1 MASLLDKV
9 QTLISANLHSLVDK
23 ALQSNS
29 VAVMDE
35 YIRQAEDNLEKLE
48 DAAATV
54 GGDVK
59 TLQRKYEEYATQAD
73 KLDHDI
79 DTLLTQGRED
89 LATAA
94 QSKLN
99 STARLAEQY
108 KTQLEKQQAEYRTL
122 LDAKLKLEAKLTT
135 IKQER
140 EEMLAL
146 LDLAKSKEVT
156 VTAIKSIDD
165 LIGTGDAD
173 IARIGESIRAR
184 LDKAS
189 ARSEMY
195 ASRLDQQMDTVLETG
210 RLEAQLAERKK
221 KLGLAKGG
229 AEGEG
234 EEKGEGAEK
243 AVGSR

>member
-1 MASLLDKV
+1 MASLIEKV
-9 QTLISANLHSLVDK
+9 QTLISANLHALVDK
-23 ALQSNS
+23 ALQQNS

-59 TLQRKYEEYATQAD
+59 TLQRKYEQYSAEAD
-73 KLDHDI
+73 RLDHDI
-79 DTLLTQGRED
+79 DTLLTQSRED

-108 KTQLEKQQAEYRTL
+108 KGQWERQQAEYKTL

-135 IKQER
+135 IRQER

-156 VTAIKSIDD
+156 VSAIKSIDD

-195 ASRLDQQMDTVLETG
+195 SSRLDQQMDQVLETG

-221 KLGLAKGG
+221 KLGLAGGGG
-229 AEGEG
+229 APAG
-234 EEKGEGAEK
+234 EETAAREERSAD
-243 AVGSR
+243 R